1 MTCVLALV
9 KPPSVSRVRV
19 GDVREKVGLGTKQM
33 TA

>member
-1 MTCVLALV
+1 LASV

-19 GDVREKVGLGTKQM
+19 GDVREEKVGLGTKQM